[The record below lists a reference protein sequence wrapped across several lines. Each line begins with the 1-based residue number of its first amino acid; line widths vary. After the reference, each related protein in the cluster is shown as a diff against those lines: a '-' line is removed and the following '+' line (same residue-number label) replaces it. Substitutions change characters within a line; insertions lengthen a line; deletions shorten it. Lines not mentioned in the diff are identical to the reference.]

1 MHALAEVEDA
11 AVGDRGRRGVGQRTF
26 DDVVET
32 AFHEMDG
39 DGKGMV
45 LLGEWCEFLKQK
57 EIGDSARATSTPLG
71 ALLSVG
77 DTEFNKAKA
86 SGFTTRLAGRE
97 DSSLK
102 GSAVSPDHVS
112 SKALDW

>member
-1 MHALAEVEDA
+1 MRALAEVED
-11 AVGDRGRRGVGQRTF
+11 GGRTGVGQRTF

-45 LLGEWCEFLKQK
+45 LLGEWCEYLKQK
-57 EIGDSARATSTPLG
+57 EVGNGAEATSTPLG

-77 DTEFNKAKA
+77 DTEFSKAKNR
-86 SGFTTRLAGRE
+86 GFTTRLAGRE

-102 GSAVSPDHVS
+102 GSAISPDHVS